1 MRGFFTSSGRFSK
14 LDEMKGSIQ
23 VDESM
28 VSLRLDQ
35 VVAHGTEL
43 SRSQV
48 KRLFDEGR
56 LTLNGAVVKARASL
70 SVGDCIAWECE
81 VEIEKVPQPEAMA
94 LDILFEDE
102 VVLVLNKPAG
112 LLVHP
117 GAGHGNGTLLN
128 GLLAHDAVFS
138 SVDRAGIVHRLDKD
152 TSGVLVV
159 AKSEAAQKHLQAQ
172 FKLRT
177 TQKRY
182 TALVQGVPPEEVRLE
197 HALGRHPVH
206 RKKQAVVKKEG
217 RIAISQVYLEAAFG
231 TAAQVGVEIETGRT
245 HQIRVQMAYIGH
257 AVLGDALYS
266 PRKGVS
272 AVEVER
278 HMLHASRLSFT
289 HPESEKRFSFETPLP
304 DDMLMCI
311 KNLRECM

>member
-1 MRGFFTSSGRFSK
+1 
-14 LDEMKGSIQ
+14 MKSSIQ

-28 VSLRLDQ
+28 AALRLDQ
-35 VVAHGTEL
+35 AVASGTEM

-48 KRLFDEGR
+48 KRLIDGGR
-56 LTLNGAVVKARASL
+56 VTLNGVVVKAHASL

-81 VEIEKVPQPEAMA
+81 VAIEETPQPEAMA

-102 VVLVLNKPAG
+102 FVLVLNKPAG

-117 GAGHGNGTLLN
+117 GAGHGDGTLLN
-128 GLLAHDAVFS
+128 GLLAYDAVFS

-152 TSGVLVV
+152 SSGVLVV

-172 FKLRT
+172 FKSRT
-177 TQKRY
+177 TEKRY
-182 TALVQGVPPEEVRLE
+182 TALVQGVPPQVARLE

-206 RKKQAVVKKEG
+206 RKKQAVVKKAG

-245 HQIRVQMAYIGH
+245 HQIRVQLAYIGH
-257 AVLGDALYS
+257 AVIGDALYS
-266 PRKGVS
+266 PRKRISG
-272 AVEVER
+272 VEVER
-278 HMLHASRLSFT
+278 QMLHASRLTFT
-289 HPESEKRFSFETPLP
+289 HPESEKRFCFEAPLP
-304 DDMLMCI
+304 DDMLACI